1 MKNKDRAKTGGRVAG
16 TPNKIT
22 SLLKDAILQAAELA
36 GNDLEKKEG
45 LIGYLKAQAIA
56 QPAAFM
62 TLLGKVLPM
71 QINAD
76 VTTYR
81 ADVTDEIMEP
91 EEWAK
96 QNNPNNRIH

>member
-1 MKNKDRAKTGGRVAG
+1 MKNKNREKTGGRVAG

-22 SLLKDAILQAAELA
+22 ALLKDAILQAAELA

-45 LIGYLKAQAIA
+45 LIGYLKAQAIDH
-56 QPAAFM
+56 PAAFM

-91 EEWAK
+91 EEWAE